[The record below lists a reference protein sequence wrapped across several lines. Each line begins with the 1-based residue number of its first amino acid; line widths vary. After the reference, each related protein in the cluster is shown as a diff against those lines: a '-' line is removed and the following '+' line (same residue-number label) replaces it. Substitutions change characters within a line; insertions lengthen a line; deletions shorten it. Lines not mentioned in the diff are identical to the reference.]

1 MRAIGQNGHGGPG
14 RIPVLRRAGLGPD
27 PAGQPRSAY
36 AAVLFA
42 DIVGFTRL
50 CGTLEP
56 AGTFALLSGFHQRMA
71 EAAADH
77 GAAIGDPIGDGI
89 MTVWCGPAPAAARAA
104 LRCGFAMLEAIEDW
118 NRARRDGLPLRIG
131 VGLHAGT
138 VMIGRVGAAGHGKL
152 GAFGDTVNVA
162 HRLERMTRTHRSDII
177 VSEELFRAVAL
188 HDPAERRLAW
198 FPAASRADIPGR
210 AEGVAIRAAALG

>member
-1 MRAIGQNGHGGPG
+1 MLGFGWDGGRMPA
-14 RIPVLRRAGLGPD
+14 VHAAGPD
-27 PAGQPRSAY
+27 RSGTPRSAF

-50 CGTLEP
+50 CETLEP
-56 AGTFALLSGFHQRMA
+56 AGTFALLSGFHERMA
-71 EAAADH
+71 LAVADH
-77 GAAIGDPIGDGI
+77 DAAIGDPVGDGI
-89 MTVWCGPAPAAARAA
+89 MAVWCGPAPAAARAA
-104 LRCGFAMLEAIEDW
+104 LACGFAMLEAIDDW

-131 VGLHAGT
+131 VGLHAGP
-138 VMIGRVGAAGHGKL
+138 VIIGRVGAAGHGKL

-162 HRLERMTRTHRSDII
+162 HRLERMTRARRSDII
-177 VSEELFRAVAL
+177 VSEELFRAVAR
-188 HDPAERRLAW
+188 HHPAERRLAS

>member
-1 MRAIGQNGHGGPG
+1 MPVPRA
-14 RIPVLRRAGLGPD
+14 AGLGSD
-27 PAGQPRSAY
+27 RHGAPRSAS

-56 AGTFALLSGFHQRMA
+56 AGTFALLSGFHERMA
-71 EAAADH
+71 RAVMDH
-77 GAAIGDPIGDGI
+77 DAAIGDPIGDGI
-89 MTVWCGPAPAAARAA
+89 MAVWCGPAAARAA
-104 LRCGFAMLEAIEDW
+104 LRCGFAMLEAIEAW
-118 NRARRDGLPLRIG
+118 NAARRDGLPLRIG
-131 VGLHAGT
+131 VGLHAGP
-138 VMIGRVGAAGHGKL
+138 VMIGRVGAAGHAKL

-162 HRLERMTRTHRSDII
+162 HRLERMTRTRRSDII
-177 VSEELFRAVAL
+177 VSEELFRTVAA

-210 AEGVAIRAAALG
+210 AEGVAIRTAALA

>member
-1 MRAIGQNGHGGPG
+1 MPVPRA
-14 RIPVLRRAGLGPD
+14 AGLGPD
-27 PAGQPRSAY
+27 RAEAPRSAF

-56 AGTFALLSGFHQRMA
+56 AGTFALLSGFHDRMA
-71 EAAADH
+71 RAVADH
-77 GAAIGDPIGDGI
+77 DAAIGDPIGDGI
-89 MTVWCGPAPAAARAA
+89 MAVWCGPAPAAARAA
-104 LRCGFAMLEAIEDW
+104 LHCGFAMLEAIETW
-118 NRARRDGLPLRIG
+118 NAARRDGLPLRIG
-131 VGLHAGT
+131 VGLHAGP

-162 HRLERMTRTHRSDII
+162 HRLERMTRTRRSDII
-177 VSEELFRAVAL
+177 VSEDLFRTVAQ
-188 HDPAERRLAW
+188 HHPAERRLAW

-210 AEGVAIRAAALG
+210 AESVAIRAAALA

>member
-1 MRAIGQNGHGGPG
+1 MWAIGQNGHGGPG
-14 RIPVLRRAGLGPD
+14 RMPALRRAAPGLD
-27 PAGQPRSAY
+27 RTPRSAF
-36 AAVLFA
+36 AAVMFA

-50 CGTLEP
+50 CETLEP

-71 EAAADH
+71 EAVVEH

-89 MTVWCGPAPAAARAA
+89 MAVWCGPAPAVARSA

-131 VGLHAGT
+131 IGLHAGT
-138 VMIGRVGAAGHGKL
+138 VMIGRVGAAGHDKL

-162 HRLERMTRTHRSDII
+162 HRLERMTRAHHSDII

-188 HDPAERRLAW
+188 HHPAERRLAW
-198 FPAASRADIPGR
+198 FPAGGRADIPGR
-210 AEGVAIRAAALG
+210 AEGMAIRAAVLA

>member
-1 MRAIGQNGHGGPG
+1 MLGFGWDGLGARM
-14 RIPVLRRAGLGPD
+14 PVLRAAGLGPD
-27 PAGQPRSAY
+27 RAAAPRSAF

-50 CGTLEP
+50 CETLEP

-71 EAAADH
+71 QAVADH

-89 MTVWCGPAPAAARAA
+89 MAVWCGPAPVAACSA
-104 LRCGFAMLEAIEDW
+104 LHCGFAMLEAIEDW
-118 NRARRDGLPLRIG
+118 NLARRDGLPLRIG
-131 VGLHAGT
+131 VGLHVGP
-138 VMIGRVGAAGHGKL
+138 VMIGRVGVAGHDKL

-177 VSEELFRAVAL
+177 VSEELFRAVAV
-188 HDPAERRLAW
+188 HDPAEGRLAW
-198 FPAASRADIPGR
+198 FPAAGRADIPGR
-210 AEGVAIRAAALG
+210 AEGVAIRAAILA